1 MASFAD
7 GFDRLYALRPHE
19 IQLGILKRLRGTP
32 IARHNVV
39 HGMVYDRDPPY
50 TVLQTSVVSALE
62 MQRFT
67 RLARYWDL
75 FANSGRFKASLSML
89 LALHVPENLLHTSM
103 FAQSTSPFYA
113 FLDFSEWLWQTTRKT
128 SGLTPE
134 RLLDHL
140 FDYLTKIHQTDPHT
154 ARKVLLADYLQ
165 SGARANPASLQALLR
180 KRCAPLDGS
189 TPALVARQGRHA
201 CA

>member
-1 MASFAD
+1 
-7 GFDRLYALRPHE
+7 
-19 IQLGILKRLRGTP
+19 
-32 IARHNVV
+32 
-39 HGMVYDRDPPY
+39 MVYDRDPPCA
-50 TVLQTSVVSALE
+50 VLQTSVVSALE
-62 MQRFT
+62 MRRFT

-75 FANSGRFKASLSML
+75 YANSGRFKASLSML
-89 LALHVPENLLHTSM
+89 LARHGPENLLHTSM
-103 FAQSTSPFYA
+103 VAQAPSPFYA

-140 FDYLTKIHQTDPHT
+140 FDYLTKTHQMDPQT